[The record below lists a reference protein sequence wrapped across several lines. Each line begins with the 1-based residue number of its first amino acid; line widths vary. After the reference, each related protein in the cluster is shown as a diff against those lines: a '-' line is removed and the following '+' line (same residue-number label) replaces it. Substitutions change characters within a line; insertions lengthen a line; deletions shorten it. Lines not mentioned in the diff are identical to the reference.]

1 MVRQRNNRF
10 GKERIGKHALKVVEV
25 RGKLYNWG
33 MTINKVKN
41 HKKGLA
47 QIHIKQYFF
56 EPKERGFNRIRVGLK
71 RVFFAS
77 RWNTVILF

>member
-41 HKKGLA
+41 HKKGVA

-56 EPKERGFNRIRVGLK
+56 LSPGDGF
-71 RVFFAS
+71 
-77 RWNTVILF
+77 